1 MCKNEGLVFHSMAQ
15 AIQLMNSLSYGEN
28 EKDFENPPTL
38 CRKITFQ
45 EICPKSF
52 SKDFL
57 LIFEFSES
65 CPRTHR
71 AFSETQF

>member
-1 MCKNEGLVFHSMAQ
+1 MCKNEGLVFDSMAQ
-15 AIQLMNSLSYGEN
+15 AIQLMNSLSDGKN
-28 EKDFENPPTL
+28 EKDFENPPIL

-57 LIFEFSES
+57 LIFKCSES
-65 CPRTHR
+65 CPKTHR
-71 AFSETQF
+71 AFSKTQF